1 MPQYDLA
8 KRIFSRA
15 FPDEKLVPQAVE
27 LWRGDFPLPDPVAQ
41 YYREF
46 GAADVEITGYGN
58 SFFLPSLA
66 RLWEHQVGYRSHALT
81 GERIKEWDN
90 DWLVIADSGGD
101 PFIYSRGSGKILF
114 AMHGAGEW
122 RPTELFADLPQMVT
136 ALAVL
141 GEAVKVAGDDLTD
154 EDDSLSRSFIETATE
169 KLSRVLDRPEQAGLM
184 LRELGWTE

>member
-8 KRIFSRA
+8 KQIFSRA
-15 FPDEKLVPQAVE
+15 FPDQKLVPQSVE
-27 LWRGDFPLPDPVAQ
+27 LWRGEFPLPDSVAQ

-46 GAADVEITGYGN
+46 GAADVEIIGYGN

-66 RLWEHQVGYRSHALT
+66 RLWERQVGYRIHGWT
-81 GERIKEWDN
+81 GEREEEWDD

-101 PFIYSRGSGKILF
+101 PFICSRGSGKILF

-122 RPTELFADLPQMVT
+122 RTLELFADLPQMVT

-154 EDDSLSRSFIETATE
+154 EDGSLSRRFIETAKE
-169 KLSRVLDRPEQAGLM
+169 KLSRVMSSAEQAAL
-184 LRELGWTE
+184 LLKELGWTD